1 MSTSQRKTGET
12 PKATESGKRQS
23 LAAAESAKRSSKT
36 ELEREIERKIKKLE
50 NFANLEGIKK
60 DEKAFERAGR
70 YLAEERKWIN
80 EVITRID
87 IVPDDGSYYDPL
99 PVKPG
104 FDFFFALIN
113 SHEKL
118 HRLQVLIPEILYF
131 N

>member
-1 MSTSQRKTGET
+1 ME
-12 PKATESGKRQS
+12 
-23 LAAAESAKRSSKT
+23 
-36 ELEREIERKIKKLE
+36 EIEEEKK
-50 NFANLEGIKK
+50 NY
-60 DEKAFERAGR
+60 ERAGR

-104 FDFFFALIN
+104 FEFFYALIN
-113 SHEKL
+113 SHDKI
-118 HRLQVLIPEILYF
+118 HRLQVLIPEVLYI